1 MTRTQATHGDET
13 MTSRTTIGRIAVQL
27 AADINLN
34 ERRYLSDRNEWT
46 SPAAES
52 RNAAMMREL
61 AKLDDELEQAMGV

>member
-1 MTRTQATHGDET
+1 
-13 MTSRTTIGRIAVQL
+13 MTSRTTIGRIAVEL
-27 AADINLN
+27 SNDINLN

-61 AKLDDELEQAMGV
+61 SRIDDELEAMEG